1 MTALRKK
8 KILLFLWFALINY
21 AFMGW
26 AAMCGLP
33 LFPHLT
39 DYQTEFLLLGSV
51 RIAAVVI
58 FFVRPL
64 ETGDEQRLY
73 MRFAVK
79 LIIIIYAFWL
89 LVGNV
94 FEHLY
99 YDIFVDKDIIKE
111 LFG

>member
-8 KILLFLWFALINY
+8 MILLFLWFALINY

-26 AAMCGLP
+26 ASMCGLP

-64 ETGDEQRLY
+64 GTGDEQRLY
-73 MRFAVK
+73 MRFAVQ

-94 FEHLY
+94 FEYLY
-99 YDIFVDKDIIKE
+99 YDIFMDKDIIKE